1 MHPVILWTV
10 VALCLGLAGLGL
22 ALSLLARAADRLL
35 LAATAA
41 AELAVVVQSA
51 VAGVELAAG
60 HAVRSTGTFVG
71 YLAGAVA
78 VLPVA
83 VAWAWADRTRWSGS
97 VVAIGG
103 LTAAVMTARLLMMW
117 QGRA

>member
-1 MHPVILWTV
+1 VHAVILWV
-10 VALCLGLAGLGL
+10 VVGAALALAVTGL
-22 ALSLLARAADRLL
+22 ALSLLDRAGDRLL
-35 LAATAA
+35 LALAAA
-41 AELAVVVQSA
+41 AELAVVVQSV
-51 VAGVELAAG
+51 VAGIGVASG

-71 YLAGAVA
+71 YLIGIVV

-83 VAWAWADRTRWSGS
+83 VAWAWADRTRWSGA

-103 LTAAVMTARLLMMW
+103 VAVAVMTARLAMMW